1 MNKFQLLGHILR
13 DKGWRYVSFRVPYEL
28 KRKTGR
34 LKKDYPTMLSLR
46 DDISLDVW
54 RRDASPFFFHD
65 RGTVKVRKMR
75 NNRLNEDVSR
85 LMKGEILFF
94 SAQWLQLGKDYDWV
108 TNPLTGY
115 RYDSQAHW
123 TAINDMDPNAG
134 DIKFVWEK
142 SRFSYLYTVI
152 RNDFHNDED
161 HSEFVFNEMIDW
173 IEKNPLNCGPNY
185 KCSQETSI
193 RLLNWIFTLY
203 FYRYSESL
211 TGDIFQTILSS
222 VYWQARHV
230 RSNINFSRIA
240 VRNNHAITETLTLYI
255 VGLLFPWFPEADEWK
270 KNGKKWFEQEIEFQ
284 IQEDG
289 TFIQDSM
296 NYHRVVIQLLTWAIA
311 LAHLN
316 GEHFRE
322 CIYKRAYHS
331 TDFLFQCQ
339 EPSNG
344 WLPNYGANDGALF
357 FPLSDFDY
365 RDYRPQLDALYKLL
379 TDKSLYNVEYED
391 SQWICG
397 NVKNLNS
404 KFNPI
409 VKQHGLVAF
418 KDSGYYLIREENTLT
433 FIRCGLFKKNGSTD
447 QLHVDVWYRGE
458 NVIMD
463 GGSFLYNTEEKW
475 KRFFMGTE
483 SHNTVM
489 LGDYDQMMKGPRFTW
504 FYKPQLM
511 DARVSENEEYYE
523 FEGCMKCFSFLD
535 SNIVHHR
542 RVRKYK
548 SKPQWEVWDEIEHK
562 PTSLKLRQL
571 WHIPADNTS
580 VVFDSDASRITK
592 DAWVSNYYGVKEK
605 CSQVEF
611 CTSKSSV
618 YCKIVIAKK

>member
-34 LKKDYPTMLSLR
+34 LKKDYPTILSLR

-75 NNRLNEDVSR
+75 NNRLHEDVSR
-85 LMKGEILFF
+85 LMKGEIRFF

-115 RYDSQAHW
+115 RYDSHAHW

-142 SRFSYLYTVI
+142 SRFSYLYTII

-161 HSEFVFNEMIDW
+161 HSEFVFGEMIDW

-193 RLLNWIFTLY
+193 RLLNWIFALY
-203 FYRYSESL
+203 FYRYSENL

-379 TDKSLYNVEYED
+379 TGKSLYNVEYED

-489 LGDYDQMMKGPRFTW
+489 LGDHDQMMKGPRFTW
-504 FYKPQLM
+504 FYKPQLI

-523 FEGCMKCFSFLD
+523 FEGSVKCFSFLD
-535 SNIVHHR
+535 PNIVHHR
-542 RVRKYK
+542 RVRKHK

-562 PTSLKLRQL
+562 PTSLIIRQL
-571 WHIPADNTS
+571 WHIPADIFP
-580 VVFDSDASRITK
+580 VVLDSDASRITK